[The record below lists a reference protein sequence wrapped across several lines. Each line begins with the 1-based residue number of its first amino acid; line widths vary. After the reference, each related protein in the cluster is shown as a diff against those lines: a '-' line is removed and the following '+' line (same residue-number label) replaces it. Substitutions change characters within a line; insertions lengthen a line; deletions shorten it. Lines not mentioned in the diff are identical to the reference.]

1 MCCYLLTRS
10 GTPYYQPLRRCEQIS
25 SILMARSAHHAAILR
40 LDLGFA
46 LSTIEK
52 MQAEIEY
59 LTGDG
64 GHAAAR
70 NFWCVQLIIYKE
82 NEESKPWVSVS
93 MQPSENRNAVAVHA
107 RNKQNQDNLKNYN
120 LAPIRTDLPPPARRS
135 PPLQRRPSR
144 RPRTLPTSRLVPS
157 PWRNTPR
164 GCRKTGCST
173 YLKRSDEN
181 VNARA
186 IDPVGSLRISGDRYR
201 MCDTRANIRTSF
213 PKTAASRDLL
223 GC

>member
-1 MCCYLLTRS
+1 MV
-10 GTPYYQPLRRCEQIS
+10 
-25 SILMARSAHHAAILR
+25 A
-40 LDLGFA
+40 D
-46 LSTIEK
+46 
-52 MQAEIEY
+52 
-59 LTGDG
+59 
-64 GHAAAR
+64 AAAR
-70 NFWCVQLIIYKE
+70 NSGCVQLIIYKE
-82 NEESKPWVSVS
+82 TKESKPWVSVS
-93 MQPSENRNAVAVHA
+93 ISIQPSENTNTVAVHA

-223 GC
+223 GWVVEAVRIEETANQDLDRGPTRRSAHAWPAWAQEQNPRVH